1 MHAEEQEK
9 GEDGGAVVPRIL
21 HHPSDVVVKLGYPAT
36 LSCRAEG
43 TPKPAIQWLRNG
55 LPLETNGRDGQSQ
68 AMVLSDG
75 SLFFLSVGGGRR
87 GQTHEGVYTCV
98 ASNAVGMATSRNATL
113 YIGGEGGDVGGAGR

>member
-1 MHAEEQEK
+1 M
-9 GEDGGAVVPRIL
+9 VPRIL
-21 HHPSDVVVKLGYPAT
+21 HHPSDVVVMLGYPAT

-55 LPLETNGRDGQSQ
+55 QPLETNRRDGQSQ
-68 AMVLSDG
+68 TMVLSEG

-98 ASNAVGMATSRNATL
+98 ARNSVGMATSRNASL
-113 YIGGEGGDVGGAGR
+113 YIGGESMDVRCRRVVLLPGCGSVDTI